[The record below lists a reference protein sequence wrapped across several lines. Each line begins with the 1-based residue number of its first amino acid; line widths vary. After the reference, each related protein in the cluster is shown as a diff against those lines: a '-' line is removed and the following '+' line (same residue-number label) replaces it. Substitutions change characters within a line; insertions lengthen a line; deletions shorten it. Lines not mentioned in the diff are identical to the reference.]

1 MPDTARSIAATK
13 DIGECK
19 ASIEELLKNKGISK
33 TKRSQRSDSRKPED
47 IRNVR
52 ITPELLQARPGLM
65 PHRGGR
71 HPGDMRRQH
80 GEQGAAPSEKHRNR
94 MAYGGIRDAPVLP
107 PARADDPRIVRGRP
121 REEPTRS
128 RGSSEGRFG
137 PRSTSTRWESA
148 RSGSIAMS
156 CRRTVGTRTAS
167 ITGAY
172 VALKDAL
179 EALVSQ
185 QTLAETPS
193 RRAVAAVSVASLT
206 ARFCWI

>member
-1 MPDTARSIAATK
+1 
-13 DIGECK
+13 
-19 ASIEELLKNKGISK
+19 
-33 TKRSQRSDSRKPED
+33 
-47 IRNVR
+47 
-52 ITPELLQARPGLM
+52 
-65 PHRGGR
+65 
-71 HPGDMRRQH
+71 
-80 GEQGAAPSEKHRNR
+80 
-94 MAYGGIRDAPVLP
+94 
-107 PARADDPRIVRGRP
+107 
-121 REEPTRS
+121 
-128 RGSSEGRFG
+128 
-137 PRSTSTRWESA
+137 
-148 RSGSIAMS
+148 MS